1 MVLPVPQPPRVS
13 LAVASMTDP
22 GLDPEKQVNEDACV
36 ARDLP
41 IGHLLVVCD
50 GMGGHV
56 GGREASEAAIRTI
69 LEHMGAVAA
78 DVHPGASLKAAIG
91 HAGKVVYDLG
101 GSSANLLRPGSTVV
115 AILSHAGGS
124 EVAHVGDSRGYLIRA
139 SQIHPITRDHSMVQQ
154 MVDAGVLKPEEAIGH
169 PDANKITR
177 ALGMSAT
184 VEVEVRATPLAH
196 QKGDL
201 FVLATDGL
209 SDLVMPPEILS
220 VTLQARQARGLDFA
234 CQQLVALA
242 NSRGGHDNITVLLA
256 EVLDC
261 PSCSEARSRT
271 VVTDDP
277 VPADAAAMTVP
288 LSPGGLHPTMVDDG
302 AEVAAGQPA
311 VEPTPTWVGDEP
323 SERDSEAEYALEALR
338 RRKLTWLIVGT
349 ALVLFGLGL
358 VVTSIWWAWA
368 AAAMREAEATERL
381 AIAQVSDPA
390 PGIPAHRDVTV
401 RGLVAR
407 SRPGAQQTLLK
418 PVPWEAAP
426 TRRRP
431 GVRKWFVS

>member
-1 MVLPVPQPPRVS
+1 
-13 LAVASMTDP
+13 MTDP

-69 LEHMGAVAA
+69 LEHMAAVGA
-78 DVHPGASLKAAIG
+78 DGHPGASLKAAIG

-115 AILSHAGGS
+115 AVLSHAGGS
-124 EVAHVGDSRGYLIRA
+124 EVAHVGDSRGYLIRG

-177 ALGMSAT
+177 ALGMSAA
-184 VEVEVRATPLAH
+184 VEVEVRPTPLAH

-209 SDLVMPPEILS
+209 TDLVMPQEILS
-220 VTLQARQARGLDFA
+220 VTLQARQTRGLDFA

-242 NSRGGHDNITVLLA
+242 NSRGGHDNITVLVA

-261 PSCSEARSRT
+261 PACSEARSRT

-277 VPADAAAMTVP
+277 VPMEAVMAPA
-288 LSPGGLHPTMVDDG
+288 SPGASGLHPTVVDDG
-302 AEVAAGQPA
+302 AEPLVGQPA

-323 SERDSEAEYALEALR
+323 AERDSETEYALEALR
-338 RRKLTWLIVGT
+338 RRKVTWLIVGT

-368 AAAMREAEATERL
+368 AAAMREAEATERW
-381 AIAQVSDPA
+381 AVAYVSDPA
-390 PGIPAHRDVTV
+390 PWILAHRDGAV
-401 RGLVAR
+401 RGLLAR
-407 SRPGAQQTLLK
+407 SRPGAEQTLLK
-418 PVPWEAAP
+418 PVPWEAASA
-426 TRRRP
+426 RRRP

>member
-1 MVLPVPQPPRVS
+1 
-13 LAVASMTDP
+13 MTDP
-22 GLDPEKQVNEDACV
+22 GLDPEKQVNEDAWV

-69 LEHMGAVAA
+69 LEHMGAVGA
-78 DVHPGASLKAAIG
+78 DAHPGAALKAAIA

-139 SQIHPITRDHSMVQQ
+139 SQIHALTRDHSMVQQ
-154 MVDAGVLKPEEAIGH
+154 MVDAGVLKAEEAIGH

-196 QKGDL
+196 QRGDL

-209 SDLVMPPEILS
+209 CDLVMPQEILG
-220 VTLQARQARGLDFA
+220 VTMQARQARGLDFA

-242 NSRGGHDNITVLLA
+242 NSRGGHDNITVLVA

-261 PSCSEARSRT
+261 PACSEARSRT

-277 VPADAAAMTVP
+277 VPLDAAVVVP
-288 LSPGGLHPTMVDDG
+288 ASPGVSGLHPTVVDDG
-302 AEVAAGQPA
+302 SELAVVQPGGA
-311 VEPTPTWVGDEP
+311 VEPTPTWVGDDP
-323 SERDSEAEYALEALR
+323 VGRDSETEYALEALR

-349 ALVLFGLGL
+349 ALVLFGLG
-358 VVTSIWWAWA
+358 VVITSIWWAWA
-368 AAAMREAEATERL
+368 AAAMREAEAADRL
-381 AIAQVSDPA
+381 AHVTSSPSPRVGGLPA
-390 PGIPAHRDVTV
+390 RD
-401 RGLVAR
+401 
-407 SRPGAQQTLLK
+407 RPGAKQTLLDA
-418 PVPWEAAP
+418 VPWEAASV
-426 TRRRP
+426 RRRP
-431 GVRKWFVS
+431 GARKWFVS

>member
-1 MVLPVPQPPRVS
+1 L
-13 LAVASMTDP
+13 TDP

-69 LEHMGAVAA
+69 LEHMGAVGA

-124 EVAHVGDSRGYLIRA
+124 EVAHVGDSRAYLIRA
-139 SQIHPITRDHSMVQQ
+139 SQIHPLTRDHSMVQQ
-154 MVDAGVLKPEEAIGH
+154 MVDAGVLKAEEAVGH

-184 VEVEVRATPLAH
+184 VEVEVRPTPLAH

-209 SDLVMPPEILS
+209 CDLVMPQEIMS
-220 VTLQARQARGLDFA
+220 VVLQARQARGIDFA

-261 PSCSEARSRT
+261 PACSEARSRT

-277 VPADAAAMTVP
+277 VPADAAAMTAPV
-288 LSPGGLHPTMVDDG
+288 SPGGLHPTVVDDAVG
-302 AEVAAGQPA
+302 SAGPPEVG
-311 VEPTPTWVGDEP
+311 PTPTWVGDEP
-323 SERDSEAEYALEALR
+323 AERDSETEYALEALR

-358 VVTSIWWAWA
+358 VATSIWWAWA
-368 AAAMREAEATERL
+368 AAAMREAETTERL
-381 AIAQVSDPA
+381 AQADRA
-390 PGIPAHRDVTV
+390 PRVLA
-401 RGLVAR
+401 RGLLAR
-407 SRPGAQQTLLK
+407 DFPGAEQTLLK
-418 PVPWEAAP
+418 PLPREAASA
-426 TRRRP
+426 RRRP